1 MLLRHEVL
9 LICSV
14 KQSSIVHRPTS
25 LSETLTFIN
34 VCVTVKY
41 MHTDMDVIKSRVAC
55 TGGSILYWMEGEHD
69 RDSNFLMRGNRYVTL
84 RKSICFQTGAR
95 VLMLL

>member
-1 MLLRHEVL
+1 MLIMLLRHEVL

-55 TGGSILYWMEGEHD
+55 TGGSILYWMEGEQHD
-69 RDSNFLMRGNRYVTL
+69 RFKLRHALKQICITL
-84 RKSICFQTGAR
+84 RKSICFQT
-95 VLMLL
+95 